1 MKKIV
6 IVDYGLGNLFSIK
19 QALSA
24 VGADA
29 VFSSKAEDLLNCDGI
44 LLPGVGAF
52 ADAMNRL
59 RELKLVEVIQQSAHN
74 GKPILGVCLG
84 LQLLFDQSHEF
95 GLHKGLGLIPGEVVR
110 FPESYEGVNL
120 KVPFIGWNKLQL
132 TASGKENSILSSLKD
147 PINIYFVHSYYVR
160 PTSAAVVLSLSSYRG
175 VTFCSSLAR
184 GHVFGCQFHPER
196 SGGDGLEI
204 YRRISTAI
212 RAGEPFGEAR

>member
-19 QALSA
+19 QALAA

-29 VFSSKAEDLLNCDGI
+29 IFSSKAEDLLNADGI

-110 FPESYEGVNL
+110 FPESYKGATL
-120 KVPFIGWNKLQL
+120 KVPFIGWNKLHL
-132 TASGKENSILSSLKD
+132 TATGKENSILSSLKD
-147 PINIYFVHSYYVR
+147 PINIYFVHSYYASPKTEAEVLAHCDYQGFAF
-160 PTSAAVVLSLSSYRG
+160 PAVVRYKNTVG
-175 VTFCSSLAR
+175 IQ
-184 GHVFGCQFHPER
+184 GHPEK
-196 SGGDGLEI
+196 SSEQGLQI
-204 YRRISTAI
+204 YKNWVASL
-212 RAGEPFGEAR
+212 

>member
-19 QALSA
+19 QALAA

-29 VFSSKAEDLLNCDGI
+29 IFSSKAEDLISCDGI

-59 RELKLVEVIQQSAHN
+59 RELNLVSVIQETAHA
-74 GKPILGVCLG
+74 GKPIFGVCLG

-110 FPESYEGVNL
+110 FPESHNGLNL
-120 KVPFIGWNKLQL
+120 KVPFIGWNKLLL
-132 TASGKENSILSSLKD
+132 TEQGKKNSLLQNLQD
-147 PINIYFVHSYYVR
+147 PPNIYFVHSYYVSSKTEAEVLAR
-160 PTSAAVVLSLSSYRG
+160 CDYQGFAFPAVVRYKNTIGIQGHPEKSSEQGLQIYKNWVLSL
-175 VTFCSSLAR
+175 
-184 GHVFGCQFHPER
+184 
-196 SGGDGLEI
+196 
-204 YRRISTAI
+204 
-212 RAGEPFGEAR
+212 

>member
-29 VFSSKAEDLLNCDGI
+29 IFSSKADDLLNCDGI

-59 RELKLVEVIQQSAHN
+59 KELNLVEVIQKSARD

-84 LQLLFDQSHEF
+84 LQLLFEQSHEF
-95 GLHKGLGLIPGEVVR
+95 GLHKGLGLIPGEVIR
-110 FPESYEGVNL
+110 FPEAHQGIEL
-120 KVPFIGWNKLQL
+120 KVPFIGWNKLHFTQD
-132 TASGKENSILSSLKD
+132 GKEDVLFSSFKQDL
-147 PINIYFVHSYYVR
+147 NIYFVHSYYVA
-160 PTSAAVVLSLSSYRG
+160 PKSEAEILAKCEYQGFAFPAVVRYRNTVG
-175 VTFCSSLAR
+175 IQ
-184 GHVFGCQFHPER
+184 GHPEK
-196 SGGDGLEI
+196 SAEQGLEI
-204 YRRISTAI
+204 YKNWVLSL
-212 RAGEPFGEAR
+212 

>member
-19 QALSA
+19 QALAA

-59 RELKLVEVIQQSAHN
+59 SELKLIEVIQKSARD

-84 LQLLFDQSHEF
+84 LQLLFEQSHEF
-95 GLHKGLGLIPGEVVR
+95 GIHKGLALIPGEVVR
-110 FPESYEGVNL
+110 FPEAHEGIGL
-120 KVPFIGWNKLQL
+120 RVPFIGWNKLHL
-132 TASGKENSILSSLKD
+132 SKAGKDDSLFDTLKKD
-147 PINIYFVHSYYVR
+147 INIYFVHSYYVA
-160 PTSAAVVLSLSSYRG
+160 PKSEAEILASCEYQGFAFPAVVRYKNTVG
-175 VTFCSSLAR
+175 IQ
-184 GHVFGCQFHPER
+184 GHPEK
-196 SGGDGLEI
+196 SGEPGLEI
-204 YRRISTAI
+204 YKNWVLSL
-212 RAGEPFGEAR
+212 